1 MLKED
6 RVMLRD
12 IEAVVEL
19 IRGGELVEA
28 AERDTGQRIVASW
41 ETA

>member
-6 RVMLRD
+6 RFMLRD
-12 IEAVVEL
+12 IETVVEL

-28 AERDTGQRIVASW
+28 AERTLAKKL
-41 ETA
+41 